1 MQQETTLTIEQA
13 IDRYLDFL
21 QNVLGRNPKTVA
33 AYRRGLSFFAET
45 LRAQEINPARTPVT
59 ALTPEWLLHVLR
71 DLKTYAVATEHLYTT
86 AVSGFY
92 RYVAGEGWAEVN
104 LARMDSLLKRRR
116 RLGQRLPPLGLAEKV
131 DRIIAEAEAQLMM
144 AENEKR
150 LLALRDVALLV
161 TLADTGLRVSEL
173 CALRRRDIDW
183 NRAQAMIIGKGDK
196 QAVVRFSHRALTR
209 IRRYLSARQILDG
222 EQPQSL
228 GSLPLFARHDRA
240 AGKRVLP
247 LSPRTVEKLVKH
259 YAALALSPEE
269 AEGITPH
276 SFRHD
281 FVTRIVSA
289 TGNIHL
295 AQRAARHE
303 NISTTERYT
312 HLSDEEVDEAYR
324 KVFDEGT

>member
-1 MQQETTLTIEQA
+1 MSQETTLTLEQA

-45 LRAQEINPARTPVT
+45 LRAQEIDPARTPV
-59 ALTPEWLLHVLR
+59 AVLTTEWLPHLLR

-131 DRIIAEAEAQLMM
+131 DRIIGEAQAQL
-144 AENEKR
+144 ATIEDDKR
-150 LLALRDVALLV
+150 LLALRDVAILV

-173 CALRRRDIDW
+173 CALRRKDIDW

-196 QAVVRFSHRALTR
+196 QAVVRFSRRALAR
-209 IRRYLSARQILDG
+209 LRRYLSARQILDG
-222 EQPQSL
+222 QQAQAL
-228 GSLPLFARHDRA
+228 GSLPLFARHDRG

-247 LSPRTVEKLVKH
+247 LSPRTVEKLVKQ
-259 YAALALSPEE
+259 YAELALPPEE
-269 AEGITPH
+269 VEGITPH

-281 FVTRIVSA
+281 FVTRIVSE

-312 HLSDEEVDEAYR
+312 HLSDEEVNEAYR
-324 KVFDEGT
+324 KVFDDG

>member
-1 MQQETTLTIEQA
+1 MQEEITLTIEQA

-21 QNVLGRNPKTVA
+21 QNVIGRNPKTVA

-45 LRAQEINPARTPVT
+45 LHAQGIDPPHTPVA
-59 ALTPEWLLHVLR
+59 ALTTEWLPHLLR

-104 LARMDSLLKRRR
+104 LARMDSLLKQRR
-116 RLGQRLPPLGLAEKV
+116 RLGQRLPPLGLADKV
-131 DRIIAEAEAQLMM
+131 ERIIAEAETQL
-144 AENEKR
+144 ATVKDEDR
-150 LLALRDVALLV
+150 LLVLRDAALLV

-173 CALRRRDIDW
+173 CALRRKDIDW

-196 QAVVRFSHRALTR
+196 QAVVRFSRRALAR
-209 IRRYLSARQILDG
+209 IRRYLAARQSLDG
-222 EQPQSL
+222 QQPQSM
-228 GSLPLFARHDRA
+228 GSLPLFARHDLA

-247 LSPRTVEKLVKH
+247 LSPRTVEKLVRH
-259 YAALALSPEE
+259 YAALALPPEE
-269 AEGITPH
+269 ATGITPH

-281 FVTRIVSA
+281 FVTRIVSE

-303 NISTTERYT
+303 NIGTTERYT

-324 KVFDEGT
+324 KVFDK